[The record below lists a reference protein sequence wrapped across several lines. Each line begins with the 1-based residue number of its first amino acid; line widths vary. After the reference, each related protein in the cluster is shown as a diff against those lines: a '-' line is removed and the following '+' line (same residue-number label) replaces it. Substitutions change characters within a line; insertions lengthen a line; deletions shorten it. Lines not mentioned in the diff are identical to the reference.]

1 MQRPGAGPDAAGL
14 LPTASDLIHRPGMTS
29 WRAAGFSALFVLAGC
44 SGASEPAPRA
54 PAPASSASAA
64 VAASRPP
71 GTLYRDEVVGTVDQ
85 GLGSFLQRVEV
96 EPALVDGN
104 FVGHRITR
112 LSAGE
117 FWEGVDL
124 QPGDVVTRIN
134 GMPIERDID
143 AYNAFMALKQAKE
156 LRVSYFRDD
165 VLRELVFAIVERPQA
180 AAPSR

>member
-1 MQRPGAGPDAAGL
+1 MML
-14 LPTASDLIHRPGMTS
+14 
-29 WRAAGFSALFVLAGC
+29 WRAAGLWAVVVLVSC
-44 SGASEPAPRA
+44 SGASEPAARTPAA
-54 PAPASSASAA
+54 PAAA
-64 VAASRPP
+64 NPVVAPRPP
-71 GTLYRDEVVGTVDQ
+71 GTLYRDEVVATVDQ

-112 LSAGE
+112 LASTD
-117 FWEGVDL
+117 FWQGVDL

-165 VLRELVFAIVERPQA
+165 VLHELVYAIVDRPK
-180 AAPSR
+180 AAPPAR